1 MSARYSIQ
9 DRRRFQRLE
18 LNITVYY
25 QIKEPLSIKV
35 MFGDKEIEAMMLN
48 ISAGGMGML
57 TKFNI
62 PARSTLL
69 IKITLAKMDKQ
80 GKVSFYGPME
90 VVGEVKYN
98 VLEEDK
104 QYRLGIRF
112 IKVERQDQ
120 VEITNFIKMTLN
132 P

>member
-1 MSARYSIQ
+1 
-9 DRRRFQRLE
+9 
-18 LNITVYY
+18 
-25 QIKEPLSIKV
+25 

>member
-25 QIKEPLSIKV
+25 QIKEPLNIKV

>member
-25 QIKEPLSIKV
+25 RIKEPLNIKV

-120 VEITNFIKMTLN
+120 VEITNFIKMTLM
-132 P
+132 

>member
-25 QIKEPLSIKV
+25 QIKEPLNIKV

-120 VEITNFIKMTLN
+120 VEITNFVKMTLN